1 MSHDIVKHRHSYYS
15 NMYPSKNSCYAC
27 IRIFN
32 VANLRITSGISKQMG
47 VENISTFFNIAVRDL
62 KNQSGIVHI
71 KKKIVPLQVSNL
83 KSITTTNKDYE

>member
-15 NMYPSKNSCYAC
+15 NMYLSKNSCYAC
-27 IRIFN
+27 IRIFI

-62 KNQSGIVHI
+62 KNRSGIVHF

-83 KSITTTNKDYE
+83 KSITTSNKDYE

>member
-15 NMYPSKNSCYAC
+15 NMYLSKNSCYAC

-62 KNQSGIVHI
+62 KNQSGIVHF